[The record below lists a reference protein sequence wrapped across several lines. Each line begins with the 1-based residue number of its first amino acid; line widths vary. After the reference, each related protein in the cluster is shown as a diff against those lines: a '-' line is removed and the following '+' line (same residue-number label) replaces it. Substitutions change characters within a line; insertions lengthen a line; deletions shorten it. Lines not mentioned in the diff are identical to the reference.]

1 MDERGRRF
9 LFLLLFAVAFFQTG
23 VHASQAFINY
33 PAWRFIS
40 AESFPAYHQDMA
52 PRAGRWGLLPRL
64 VELLLGVAV
73 LRFRPAPLRRG
84 PILFALVLALVAL
97 ISTIAIQRPIHVQLE
112 SLGNRPELLARL
124 QETNWLRLLP
134 EWTRAALYLWMASVL
149 TLVTPHVI
157 REGGHESTF

>member
-1 MDERGRRF
+1 VRLAIR
-9 LFLLLFAVAFFQTG
+9 LLCAQEIT
-23 VHASQAFINY
+23 AS
-33 PAWRFIS
+33 P
-40 AESFPAYHQDMA
+40 
-52 PRAGRWGLLPRL
+52 L
-64 VELLLGVAV
+64 VELLIGVAV
-73 LRFRPAPLRRG
+73 LRFRPAALRRG

-157 REGGHESTF
+157 REGRP

>member
-1 MDERGRRF
+1 MDERGRRL

-40 AESFPAYHQDMA
+40 AESFPAYHHDMT

-97 ISTIAIQRPIHVQLE
+97 ISTIAIQRPIHAQLE

-149 TLVTPHVI
+149 TLVTPHVV
-157 REGGHESTF
+157 REGRP